1 MPVAHRIWR
10 LACPQRTRMHIP
22 GSQVPRHA
30 QTHAL
35 AHHRARTH
43 TTTRCAYGRAA
54 GKRAAT
60 EGKNRSKLHVGLI
73 TISDGAKPPIVVTSA
88 VFAPKSGDAEKHGW
102 EVSALPRVISTLTEG
117 ARSQLGVLLQ
127 IQRQFIKQM
136 QGIRLSLRTADKNTL
151 LAAGRVTVQRESSD
165 KTTRLTVIV
174 ENGRLSE

>member
-1 MPVAHRIWR
+1 MVGR
-10 LACPQRTRMHIP
+10 LVRYC
-22 GSQVPRHA
+22 
-30 QTHAL
+30 
-35 AHHRARTH
+35 
-43 TTTRCAYGRAA
+43 
-54 GKRAAT
+54 
-60 EGKNRSKLHVGLI
+60 
-73 TISDGAKPPIVVTSA
+73 
-88 VFAPKSGDAEKHGW
+88 
-102 EVSALPRVISTLTEG
+102 VISTLTEG